1 MTLYYTELK
10 ITALPEFVEILMAEL
25 GELGFDTFEE
35 TPQGLN
41 AYAEEGVYEEGALQE
56 IFTRYQAMS
65 PIGYQSN
72 RVEKQNWNEEWE
84 KNYHPVEIDD
94 DCIIRAT
101 FHQPDKKY
109 RYEIVIDPKMTFGTG
124 HHATTASMIRN
135 MLTLDFTGKKVLDAG
150 SGTGILAIMAHK
162 LGAKEILACE
172 IEDWS
177 VLNANEN
184 AEMNNQKLDCFLGTT
199 AEMDIEKGS
208 LDILLANI
216 NRNVLLDEIPL
227 YSSLIKNEGHLVLS
241 GFYVEDI
248 PAISEACLQ
257 ANLKQEAVREQDRWV
272 SVIFKKQ

>member
-10 ITALPEFVEILMAEL
+10 ITALPEFAEILMAEL

-41 AYAEEGVYEEGALQE
+41 AYAEEGVYEESALQE

-109 RYEIVIDPKMTFGTG
+109 RYEIIIDPKMTFGTG

-135 MLTLDFTGKKVLDAG
+135 MLTLDFKGKKVLDAG

-199 AEMDIEKGS
+199 AEMNIEKGS
-208 LDILLANI
+208 VDILLANI
-216 NRNVLLDEIPL
+216 NRNVLLDEITL
-227 YSSLIKNEGHLVLS
+227 YSSLIKNGGYLVLS

-248 PAISEACLQ
+248 SAISEACAHAGLQ
-257 ANLKQEAVREQDRWV
+257 QQAVREQDRWV
-272 SVIFKKQ
+272 SLIFKK